1 MNTADWT
8 ALVLTIIAIV
18 TAFTGAVRWLVKHY
32 LHELIPDNNGGHNLR
47 GRIDRIESQVDA
59 IYHIIL
65 EERLA
70 K

>member
-1 MNTADWT
+1 MTTADWT
-8 ALVLTIIAIV
+8 ALVLGAITLI

-32 LHELIPDNNGGHNLR
+32 LAELRPDNNGGHNLR
-47 GRIDRIESQVDA
+47 GRIDRIEKQVDA
-59 IYHIIL
+59 IYQIIL

>member
-1 MNTADWT
+1 MTTADWT
-8 ALVLTIIAIV
+8 ALLLGAITLI

-32 LHELIPDNNGGHNLR
+32 LAELRPDGNGGHNLR

-59 IYHIIL
+59 IYQMIL
-65 EERLA
+65 EDRLA

>member
-1 MNTADWT
+1 MTTADWT
-8 ALVLTIIAIV
+8 ALLLGAITLI

-32 LHELIPDNNGGHNLR
+32 LAELRPDGNGGHNLR

-59 IYHIIL
+59 IYQIIL
-65 EERLA
+65 EDRLA